1 MLNPSPAKHDAL
13 MDEVY
18 RRQRHLYD
26 FTRKYYL
33 FGRDSLIR
41 DLGLAPGERVLE
53 IGCGTARNLI
63 AIAGRYPGARLFGLD
78 ASSEMLKTAEQSL
91 GGAGL
96 TGQVRLAH
104 GFAETVS
111 LAAFGES
118 QPFDRVLFSYSLSM
132 IPDWEQALMAAHG
145 VLAPSGKVH
154 VVDFGDFASLPKP
167 AAWLLLRWLA
177 LFHVTPR
184 AQMLKGLEAMRPE
197 NLSKPGALRILPG
210 RYAFVWQGAAESV
223 RQPRFDVAEQSQ
235 GPGIP
240 ISKGVSAP
248 L

>member
-1 MLNPSPAKHDAL
+1 MLNPGLGAHHAL
-13 MDEVY
+13 MDKVY

-41 DLGLAPGERVLE
+41 DLALAPGERVLE

-63 AIAGRYPGARLFGLD
+63 AIARRYPGVALFGLD
-78 ASSEMLKTAEQSL
+78 ASAEMLKTAEQSL
-91 GGAGL
+91 AHAGL
-96 TGQVRLAH
+96 SGRVRLAH
-104 GFAETVS
+104 GFAEAVS
-111 LAAFGES
+111 PAVFGES

-132 IPDWEQALMAAHG
+132 IPDWEQALDAAHG
-145 VLAPSGKVH
+145 VLAPAGKVH
-154 VVDFGDFASLPKP
+154 VVDFGDFAGLPKP
-167 AAWLLLRWLA
+167 MARLLSRWLA
-177 LFHVTPR
+177 LFHVAPR
-184 AQMLKGLEAMRPE
+184 AQ
-197 NLSKPGALRILPG
+197 NLPGQSVLRILPG
-210 RYAFVWQGAAESV
+210 RYAFVWQGAARMV
-223 RQPRFDVAEQSQ
+223 RQPGFDVAEQSQ